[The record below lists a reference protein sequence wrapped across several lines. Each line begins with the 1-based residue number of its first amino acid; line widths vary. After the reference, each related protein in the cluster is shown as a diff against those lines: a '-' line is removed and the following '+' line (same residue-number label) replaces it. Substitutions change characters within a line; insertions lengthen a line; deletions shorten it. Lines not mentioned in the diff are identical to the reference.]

1 MNIKNQVVN
10 TLVILIF
17 VGVFSLLFPWRM
29 VNWGTLTTEQNNVVI
44 VSGYADQSSVNQT
57 ATFSVGVTQYN
68 SDKQKAV
75 GMVNTEI
82 ASIIQKVKEFGIED
96 KDIKTQSMSIY
107 QNQDGY
113 NDENGVYRTRP
124 GDWNASNTIDIKITF
139 EDKERVTAL
148 KNLLA
153 STGATNVWGPSFSV
167 GNDASMETQKALL
180 NIAIKDAWEKA
191 NIIAESSG
199 RSIGKVV
206 SVTEGNNSGGYYPM
220 MDRAMSEG
228 MGGAGGY
235 VEPGSSNVTQ
245 TVTVV
250 FELK

>member
-1 MNIKNQVVN
+1 MKQTILK
-10 TLVILIF
+10 TLVVLLV

-29 VNWGTLTTEQNNVVI
+29 VNWGTVTSEQKNVVV

-57 ATFSVGVTQYN
+57 ATFSVGVSQYN
-68 SDKQKAV
+68 SDKAKAV
-75 GMVNTEI
+75 EMVNAEI
-82 ASIIQKVKEFGIED
+82 ASIIQKVKDFGIEE

-113 NDENGVYRTRP
+113 TDESGVYRTRP

-148 KNLLA
+148 TNLLA
-153 STGATNVWGPSFSV
+153 TTGATNVWGPNFSV
-167 GNDASMETQKALL
+167 DNDASMETQKALL
-180 NIAIKDAWEKA
+180 DAAIKDAWDKA
-191 NIIAESSG
+191 NIIAQSSG

-206 SVTEGNNSGGYYPM
+206 SVTEGYNSGGYYPM
-220 MDRAMSEG
+220 MDRAMSSG
-228 MGGAGGY
+228 MGGGGGY
-235 VEPGSSNVTQ
+235 VEPGTSNVTQ
-245 TVTVV
+245 NVTVV